1 MQRQHEVAL
10 AGTFVVARNLRRDRV
25 RNRGRRG
32 VSRKNQ
38 TFLQRKSS
46 PGQSIAPVL
55 GTSPFARE
63 GSCERSHDR
72 SAPRPSLSQRPSTHV
87 NGHHSSATES
97 RLTAVNTT
105 EAPSTA
111 AAPSKGIRDA
121 ETARSQRQFSTRL
134 ILRFGLMSSIL
145 GGGLGLGFLL
155 AGGAVPQAVAG
166 SAVPM
171 LAVLLASTV
180 SSIAGFAFSA
190 LCGAL
195 LFHLMEDPVY
205 TVQVMIVC
213 SIAIQSLS
221 VAALWRSIDWRSL
234 PVFLIGGVL
243 GVPAGVYLLLQ
254 LPSGT
259 YRHVIGGLL
268 IVYAGYLLLRRP
280 TRTLRTGPL
289 SDACAGFLGG
299 LTGGLAGFPGA
310 FVTIWCGLK
319 GWDKARQ
326 RGVYQPFILAMQ
338 PITLLVIYLMR
349 PSSSALTQ
357 LDWKTITFIP
367 AALLGAWFGW
377 CIFKRL
383 SDRQFEVAVYVLL
396 ILSGIGLIF

>member
-1 MQRQHEVAL
+1 
-10 AGTFVVARNLRRDRV
+10 
-25 RNRGRRG
+25 
-32 VSRKNQ
+32 
-38 TFLQRKSS
+38 
-46 PGQSIAPVL
+46 
-55 GTSPFARE
+55 
-63 GSCERSHDR
+63 
-72 SAPRPSLSQRPSTHV
+72 
-87 NGHHSSATES
+87 
-97 RLTAVNTT
+97 
-105 EAPSTA
+105 
-111 AAPSKGIRDA
+111 
-121 ETARSQRQFSTRL
+121 
-134 ILRFGLMSSIL
+134 MSSIL

-155 AGGAVPQAVAG
+155 AGGAVPQALAG
-166 SAVPM
+166 SAVPT

-195 LFHLMEDPVY
+195 LFHLMENPVY

-234 PVFLIGGVL
+234 PVFLTGGVL

-259 YRHVIGGLL
+259 YRHIIGGLL

-280 TRTLRTGPL
+280 SRTLRTGPL

-338 PITLLVIYLMR
+338 PITLLVIYLMQ
-349 PSSSALTQ
+349 PSSSTLTQ